1 MLPVTWVCDP
11 RKGFNPLCLFSLLC
25 TLTPTGFFLPS
36 PFRAT
41 FGQLPLMLTTLML
54 PLCLLLGDPVA
65 TNCPENSWDQTVTFI
80 NLSKVRAQ
88 KITQR
93 LLYDLKNL
101 WACHRLPQCRKR
113 LHHPPAPRHLV
124 TPQIEFRAKWT
135 SKDALSPSPTYLGWL
150 TCILFAGRNPHIQ
163 KQYELH
169 GSDGTIAMV
178 SSPLSLKPSFLDG
191 PTLWWCHIYG
201 CDCETP
207 PLIFKKE
214 IPY

>member
-80 NLSKVRAQ
+80 NLSKVRTQ

-93 LLYDLKNL
+93 LLYDLKNP

-124 TPQIEFRAKWT
+124 TPQIEFRPKWT
-135 SKDALSPSPTYLGWL
+135 SEDALSSSPTYLRMIDMYSFCREKSSHSKAVWAPWL
-150 TCILFAGRNPHIQ
+150 RRDDCNGQQSSKSKTFLSRWPH
-163 KQYELH
+163 
-169 GSDGTIAMV
+169 
-178 SSPLSLKPSFLDG
+178 SLMMPYIRMWLWDT
-191 PTLWWCHIYG
+191 PTN
-201 CDCETP
+201 
-207 PLIFKKE
+207 F
-214 IPY
+214 